1 MPKRLDKFAAW
12 KVKRVRV
19 GQIFC
24 DGISILQLKNANNF
38 VMEGAEEIGK
48 SLKIALQFLPLFK
61 NTLASKE
68 YRDVVPLLKK

>member
-1 MPKRLDKFAAW
+1 M
-12 KVKRVRV
+12 KRVRV

-48 SLKIALQFLPLFK
+48 SLKIALQFLLSFE
-61 NTLASKE
+61 NTLATKE
-68 YRDVVPLLKK
+68 ILRVVVPLLKK